1 MAAGAESQGVELIF
15 ISHDG
20 KTAEILGNA
29 FAEDLGFTNVY
40 VLEGGI
46 QSWIKSNRKKVIV
59 DIILFI
65 VFKMKLIA
73 LSTCC
78 GM

>member
-1 MAAGAESQGVELIF
+1 MDKIRALAGAESQEIELMF

-40 VLEGGI
+40 VLMVEYNLG
-46 QSWIKSNRKKVIV
+46 
-59 DIILFI
+59 
-65 VFKMKLIA
+65 
-73 LSTCC
+73 
-78 GM
+78 